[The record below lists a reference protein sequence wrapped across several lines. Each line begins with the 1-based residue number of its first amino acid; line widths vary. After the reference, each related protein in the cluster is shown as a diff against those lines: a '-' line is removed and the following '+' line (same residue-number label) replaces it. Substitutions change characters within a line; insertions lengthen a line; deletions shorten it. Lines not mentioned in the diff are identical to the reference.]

1 MEPSVC
7 DLTIPTRVDDL
18 EPRCASDDVHLSICP
33 GVVIRMVP
41 VIRYDVGHSQDGTHN
56 PHHGHRQQNLQR
68 CVNES
73 MNPNRSHDQPVS
85 DVILSGPVTA
95 KLEFRAVQYS
105 QNSEFVN
112 CYRKT
117 VLFKQNVR
125 LTIGPDA
132 TKSDKSKHE

>member
-18 EPRCASDDVHLSICP
+18 EPRCVFDDVQLSICP

-41 VIRYDVGHSQDGTHN
+41 VIRYDVGHSQDGAQN

-73 MNPNRSHDQPVS
+73 MNLNRSHDQPVS
-85 DVILSGPVTA
+85 DVILSGPVSA

-105 QNSEFVN
+105 QNSKFVK
-112 CYRKT
+112 CHRKT

-125 LTIGPDA
+125 LTTGPDA
-132 TKSDKSKHE
+132 TKSDKSKH